1 MAADL
6 LRPSTAI
13 AADPIVA
20 VGSIGSLKRPRS
32 GGARGGRMAA
42 ATAGPKGDP
51 LELLLALSERQLHIL
66 AAFVLLSGLTISLC
80 LFQRISST
88 QLATENKNV

>member
-32 GGARGGRMAA
+32 GGARGGRMA

>member
-1 MAADL
+1 M
-6 LRPSTAI
+6 
-13 AADPIVA
+13 
-20 VGSIGSLKRPRS
+20 
-32 GGARGGRMAA
+32 
-42 ATAGPKGDP
+42 
-51 LELLLALSERQLHIL
+51 ELLLALSERQLHIL